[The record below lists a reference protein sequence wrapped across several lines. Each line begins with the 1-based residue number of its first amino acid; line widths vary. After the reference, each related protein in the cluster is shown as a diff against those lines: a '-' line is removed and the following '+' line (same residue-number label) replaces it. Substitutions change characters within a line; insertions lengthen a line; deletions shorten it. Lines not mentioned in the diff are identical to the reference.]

1 MVMEVVAKAVKERI
15 AVVILR
21 VARLAKDVEA
31 VAIEVRAEKAV
42 QRVQRTVG
50 RIIHPMPIGRKSMRH
65 WRIAIPV
72 IDRSRWE
79 PVRPVSFPRDATAC
93 VREIPSPLIHAVGN

>member
-15 AVVILR
+15 AVVIVR

-31 VAIEVRAEKAV
+31 IG
-42 QRVQRTVG
+42 RT
-50 RIIHPMPIGRKSMRH
+50 ILLMPIGRKSMRH

-72 IDRSRWE
+72 TGRSRWE
-79 PVRPVSFPRDATAC
+79 PVRPVSFPRGVTAC
-93 VREIPSPLIHAVGN
+93 VQEIPSPLIRTAGS

>member
-15 AVVILR
+15 AVVIVRGAR
-21 VARLAKDVEA
+21 VAKDVEA
-31 VAIEVRAEKAV
+31 I
-42 QRVQRTVG
+42 G
-50 RIIHPMPIGRKSMRH
+50 RIILPMPIGRKSMRH

-79 PVRPVSFPRDATAC
+79 PVRPVLFPRDATAC

>member
-1 MVMEVVAKAVKERI
+1 MVMEVVAKAVKESI
-15 AVVILR
+15 AAVIVR

-42 QRVQRTVG
+42 HRVQRTVG

-72 IDRSRWE
+72 TGRSRWE
-79 PVRPVSFPRDATAC
+79 PVRPV
-93 VREIPSPLIHAVGN
+93 